1 MNKSQLKWIVQVIVV
16 VIAVLFFT
24 NPDQA
29 THLKAIKD
37 TLKLRNASADPDTL
51 LRITDYNNY
60 IIFSTTSLGGITYTR
75 GYLGRIEVTDN
86 IKLLDGI
93 PIK

>member
-1 MNKSQLKWIVQVIVV
+1 MKKSQLKWIVPTIAVLL
-16 VIAVLFFT
+16 AVLFFT

-37 TLKLRNASADPDTL
+37 TLKLRNASADPDVL
-51 LRITDYNNY
+51 LRVSDYNNY
-60 IIFSTTSLGGITYTR
+60 LIFSTTSLVGVTCSR
-75 GYLGRIEVTDN
+75 GYLGRVEVTDN

-93 PIK
+93 PVK